1 MVVNDNDAITNYS
14 YDNLGRLIKTEYP
27 QDDRNPMSAENFT
40 YDSVGNLKTKTN
52 GKGTKTLEY
61 EFFSGYRLKKVTEPG
76 GKTVSYTY
84 DANDN
89 PLTQTTSGVTYT
101 YTYDARNRVTNLK
114 AQLDGYT
121 FNVGYDYDT
130 FGRVTRITYP
140 GRNAAVNYNYNELDL
155 LQSIPGFVESCKYD
169 ADNKLTAMAL
179 KNGISTTYAYDDN
192 DRPIKIVAGSLLN
205 LLYSYDPGGNITQIN
220 NDYYGYD
227 GLNRLIWYGNMP
239 YTQKA
244 GATGISWSYD
254 GAGNVTTKENY
265 LKGTIQGSIFEY
277 DKANRLLSM
286 GMTIFT
292 NDNTGSRTEKM
303 QGTNTWRYDYDGESR
318 LTQVNKN
325 GVTQVQCGYDGNGM
339 RYKKVENGKTIYYI
353 YSGSN
358 PLVEYSSTD
367 GKYTYRIY
375 AGKQAVAEEAGG
387 VVKFYH
393 KDHLG
398 STRVVTDASGK
409 KLAEYKYEPY
419 GEKETSTG
427 TGSDYQFTD
436 KTTDESTGISYFG
449 ARFYDPEVGRFISVD
464 PAKDGVN
471 WYAYCNNNPLKFL
484 DTDGKKSVQSNIV
497 LGVLAHSLI
506 EGNFVVFGPEGTR
519 GNEVIH
525 PLGIADLTY
534 SNAGNIMVG
543 EIKPASWAG
552 NSTLN
557 LQGKG
562 QLNREMK
569 GISLLMGRKAS
580 PLVVDKMYFNY
591 ATPVPGS
598 LDWTLRVFTLGKDP
612 GMIYYQ
618 FDDGQKAGTPQPS
631 FADTCSVYA
640 NCLQKTWN
648 SLMDELG
655 LGSGGTSQSWGWGTG
670 FNFGESVFAW

>member
-1 MVVNDNDAITNYS
+1 MITKAIIVTDSIHNTSQLRQTHYKYDAKTGNLLQVSEVYNGGYLQTYFTYDNYGNMKTKTDANGNKLCYNYSEKFKGAYLTEITNAAGATIAKYDYDFDTGNKTMVTDAKGTVTNYEYDAIDRLTMGYLNSSNSKIGYRRQYTYDDVNNTVTLKYGNETAGWQETLITYDSFFGKPTLVQRKNNGNWVTQQTKEYDSNGRLAWKKDGLGHQTTYSYDELDRVTLIKQPNGSTIQYIYNDRIKTITDANGNIKKEKYDVLGRLYYVYEYPTSGAKYQTAYSYDSYFNDSGDKPIYNLVMVVNDNDAITNYS

-192 DRPIKIVAGSLLN
+192 DRPINIVAGSLLN
-205 LLYSYDPGGNITQIN
+205 LVYSYDPVGNITQIN

-239 YTQKA
+239 YTHKA
-244 GATGISWSYD
+244 GATGIFWSYD

-303 QGTNTWRYDYDGESR
+303 QGTN
-318 LTQVNKN
+318 
-325 GVTQVQCGYDGNGM
+325 
-339 RYKKVENGKTIYYI
+339 
-353 YSGSN
+353 
-358 PLVEYSSTD
+358 
-367 GKYTYRIY
+367 
-375 AGKQAVAEEAGG
+375 
-387 VVKFYH
+387 
-393 KDHLG
+393 
-398 STRVVTDASGK
+398 
-409 KLAEYKYEPY
+409 
-419 GEKETSTG
+419 
-427 TGSDYQFTD
+427 
-436 KTTDESTGISYFG
+436 
-449 ARFYDPEVGRFISVD
+449 
-464 PAKDGVN
+464 
-471 WYAYCNNNPLKFL
+471 
-484 DTDGKKSVQSNIV
+484 
-497 LGVLAHSLI
+497 
-506 EGNFVVFGPEGTR
+506 
-519 GNEVIH
+519 
-525 PLGIADLTY
+525 
-534 SNAGNIMVG
+534 
-543 EIKPASWAG
+543 
-552 NSTLN
+552 
-557 LQGKG
+557 
-562 QLNREMK
+562 
-569 GISLLMGRKAS
+569 
-580 PLVVDKMYFNY
+580 
-591 ATPVPGS
+591 
-598 LDWTLRVFTLGKDP
+598 
-612 GMIYYQ
+612 
-618 FDDGQKAGTPQPS
+618 
-631 FADTCSVYA
+631 
-640 NCLQKTWN
+640 
-648 SLMDELG
+648 
-655 LGSGGTSQSWGWGTG
+655 
-670 FNFGESVFAW
+670 